1 MFFGSCLFCEYVIT
15 PPPPPHTH
23 THTKGLLHSELVS
36 RFIIFLHLYFLY
48 STVFLGSFFVRD
60 IQRDGRIIIV
70 NRYIYN
76 FFKKDQWNVY
86 FLTRNIVKILVSNLW
101 YKKLF
106 YSFNKMIFN
115 FPVYKII
122 FYVMCSILL
131 PIKN

>member
-1 MFFGSCLFCEYVIT
+1 MFFGSCLICEYVIT
-15 PPPPPHTH
+15 PPPPPTH

-60 IQRDGRIIIV
+60 IQRDDRIIIV

-76 FFKKDQWNVY
+76 FLKKDQWNVY